1 MYELNSDINN
11 IFKALGHKTRTDLL
25 DIIRNKKDGITLY
38 QLAEL
43 FKTPLQTIA
52 FHLAI
57 MKRAKMFKSRKKS
70 GEIYLTIDKKRMKQI
85 EKIIKSW
92 SG

>member
-1 MYELNSDINN
+1 MYESNTDINN

-25 DIIRNKKDGITLY
+25 DIISNKKNGITLY

-43 FKTPLQTIA
+43 FKIPLQTIA
-52 FHLAI
+52 FHLTI
-57 MKRAKMFKSRKKS
+57 MKRAKLFKTRKKS
-70 GEIYLTIDKKRMKQI
+70 GSIFLTIDKKRMKQI
-85 EKIIKSW
+85 EKTIKNW